1 MKYKPGW
8 PASTPI
14 REVDYPRRMT
24 TSTTT
29 SDSKP
34 DIEIE
39 LARGE
44 EVIAVAEFDANSI
57 IRYHYFG
64 LIPLCIFIV
73 TIPLALLIALGYRI
87 WLNRVVASWSAVLT
101 NRSLH
106 VRKGIWNKTEKTIP
120 LEKITDLS
128 SIEGLVMRWAGIKR
142 LGIETAGQSGPGAL
156 VSLLGVVD
164 SDAFRGLVLDQRD
177 RSNKS
182 GSVEGAGTKHLEP
195 SVSSDSTLLEIQGT
209 LASMAADLKR
219 VADRLDDASP

>member
-1 MKYKPGW
+1 MSNPTTKPNAN
-8 PASTPI
+8 PN
-14 REVDYPRRMT
+14 
-24 TSTTT
+24 
-29 SDSKP
+29 
-34 DIEIE
+34 IEIE

-64 LIPLCIFIV
+64 LIPLSIFIV

-87 WLNRVVASWSAVLT
+87 WLKRVVASWSAVLT

-128 SIEGLVMRWAGIKR
+128 SIEGLVMRWSGIKR

-177 RSNKS
+177 RSNQP
-182 GSVEGAGTKHLEP
+182 GSVEGDTTKHAAT
-195 SVSSDSTLLEIQGT
+195 SASSDETLVEIQGT
-209 LASMAADLKR
+209 LAAMAADLKR
-219 VADRLDDASP
+219 VADRLDDTSS

>member
-1 MKYKPGW
+1 M
-8 PASTPI
+8 
-14 REVDYPRRMT
+14 
-24 TSTTT
+24 STTEDA
-29 SDSKP
+29 SAAAP

-44 EVIAVAEFDANSI
+44 RVIAVAEFDARSI

-64 LIPLCIFIV
+64 LVPISILIV
-73 TIPLALLIALGYRI
+73 TIPLTLLIALGYRI
-87 WLNRVVASWSAVLT
+87 WLQRVVASWSAVLT

-106 VRKGIWNKTEKTIP
+106 VRKGIWNKVEKTIP

-128 SIEGLVMRWAGIKR
+128 STEGLVMRWAGIKN

-164 SDAFRGLVLDQRD
+164 SDSFRGLVLDQRD
-177 RSNKS
+177 
-182 GSVEGAGTKHLEP
+182 H
-195 SVSSDSTLLEIQGT
+195 SSDGRASDESDAARMHADGGDSTLDEIQRT

-219 VADRLDDASP
+219 VADRLDDDSR

>member
-1 MKYKPGW
+1 
-8 PASTPI
+8 
-14 REVDYPRRMT
+14 MT

-29 SDSKP
+29 SGSTP

-44 EVIAVAEFDANSI
+44 EVIAVAEFDAKSI

-73 TIPLALLIALGYRI
+73 TIPLAVLIAIGYRI
-87 WLNRVVASWSAVLT
+87 WLSRVVASWSAVLT

-182 GSVEGAGTKHLEP
+182 GPGEGDPTKHP
-195 SVSSDSTLLEIQGT
+195 ATSISSDETLVEIQGT

-219 VADRLDDASP
+219 VADRLDDASS